1 MGTVTKDSSL
11 SYFINQLDN
20 FDRTLHNPLF
30 SVTWS
35 RDIKLRTGITMA
47 NESTSFTRTSFGATG
62 GMSAGSNTAGGG
74 KNFIA
79 PNSSTIPGIDV
90 NGERV
95 VKALRLWGQEVS
107 YSQIELERSQLLG
120 QPIDSAK
127 FSGMQ
132 IKYNMDIDESVYIGD
147 LDAGYK
153 GLLNSA
159 EITSASVAS
168 KTAGGTTWVG
178 NATPDEILEDVNTL
192 IEAAWASTGYS
203 VCPSELRLPPAQ
215 YAYLTSQKVSTAG
228 NVSILTFLEDNSIS
242 LRVNGTKLNIQPL
255 KWLTGRG
262 ASGVNRMV
270 VYTNNEQYVRYPL
283 VPIRRE
289 TPYYH
294 GIRFASPYLSAL
306 GEMEFIYPETVRYAD
321 GI

>member
-1 MGTVTKDSSL
+1 MTTKTKDSSL

-20 FDRTLHNPLF
+20 FDKTIHEPLY

-35 RDIKLRTGITMA
+35 RDINLRAGISMA

-62 GMSAGSNTAGGG
+62 GVNANG

-79 PNSSTIPGIDV
+79 PNTTTIAGIDV

-95 VKALRLWGQEVS
+95 TSALRLWGQEVS
-107 YSQIELERSQLLG
+107 YSQVELERSQLIG
-120 QPIDSAK
+120 QPIDVSK
-127 FSGMQ
+127 MNGMK

-147 LDAGYK
+147 TTAGYT
-153 GLLNSA
+153 GLITST
-159 EITSASVAS
+159 EVTSASVAS

-192 IEAAWASTGYS
+192 IEAAWAATGYS

-215 YAYLTSQKVSTAG
+215 YAYLASQKISNAG

-242 LRVNGTKLNIQPL
+242 LRINGAKLNIQPL

-262 ASGVNRMV
+262 ATGTNRMI

-289 TPYYH
+289 TPYYQ
-294 GIRFASPYLSAL
+294 GIRFSSPYLSAF
-306 GEMEFIYPETVRYAD
+306 GELEFIYPETVRYAD